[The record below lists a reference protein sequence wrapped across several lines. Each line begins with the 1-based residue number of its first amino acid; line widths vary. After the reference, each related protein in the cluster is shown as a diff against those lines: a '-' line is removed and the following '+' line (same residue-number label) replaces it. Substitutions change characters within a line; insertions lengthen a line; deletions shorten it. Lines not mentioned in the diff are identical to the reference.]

1 MKYIPHELWMDD
13 KKYLL
18 NLMEKNVFIYN
29 YDAIRENIVTF
40 PYKESKK
47 YIEIVLEN
55 EPRYFL
61 QKKYIP
67 TAFMR
72 DVNLWAKLVIIYPQA
87 IKFNNELEIIQNK
100 EMMKQVM
107 IFTDASLFR
116 FCSGI
121 LKADKEFVIFSLEQ
135 RARNQNKWSVFVA
148 DTLPRP
154 LLCDKDV
161 MSLVIQVEPT
171 TIYESIIPS
180 SVKTREFVLFYIR
193 INPYVIWSLE
203 KDYKNDFEIM
213 TKACLIDSTYFMNV
227 SFKLK
232 KAKYI
237 CE

>member
-67 TAFMR
+67 TAFFMR

-107 IFTDASLFR
+107 IFTEASLFR

-121 LKADKEFVIFSLEQ
+121 LKADKEL
-135 RARNQNKWSVFVA
+135 
-148 DTLPRP
+148 
-154 LLCDKDV
+154 
-161 MSLVIQVEPT
+161 
-171 TIYESIIPS
+171 
-180 SVKTREFVLFYIR
+180 
-193 INPYVIWSLE
+193 
-203 KDYKNDFEIM
+203 
-213 TKACLIDSTYFMNV
+213 
-227 SFKLK
+227 
-232 KAKYI
+232 
-237 CE
+237 